1 MIQRL
6 WRRASR
12 DNAAIVQRIAAAIA
26 EVRPLLRLDSVG
38 IELVQF
44 EAESGVA
51 VLRFQGDCPD
61 CQMSASMMR
70 EGVEAHIRMH
80 VPEVR
85 EVRAI

>member
-6 WRRASR
+6 WRRFSR
-12 DNAAIVQRIAAAIA
+12 DDAAIAQSIAAAIA

-38 IELVQF
+38 IELVRF

-51 VLRFQGDCPD
+51 VLRFQGDCPG

-70 EGVEAHIRMH
+70 EGVEAHIRMQ

-85 EVRAI
+85 EIRAV